1 MDFKTLEDVGT
12 FMLINIRLS
21 RYDLQFVNN
30 LTNLIGIKNTI
41 TTNQDSLFRKIALKY
56 RKQFTQQKFD
66 IDNLLILPWKC
77 NVVESS
83 PQYTNASI
91 AILKDTII
99 FRSPFN
105 KNFLNA
111 LKKNPI
117 HSMEWHRDKRQYEIE
132 YGPTTLK
139 MLITLSADHFES
151 IDYCPIAKDIINSL
165 SEYESVKYWEPTLVY
180 SNGYFYVAALNEVLY
195 DIIKDIPLTNDLV
208 MIADYVQY
216 GIAISDSVIEYFSTI
231 EDPRKV
237 NLAVNFQSEFEI
249 KELETAIKW
258 LSELGCDGISE
269 SSRLSSNF
277 KQLFLLGEYSENLLN
292 ELEIDIIR
300 DHSNLKSYEKPVM
313 LHYRN
318 YGAMDLPTTLF
329 KTIKCV
335 NSEPVNL
342 GIK

>member
-12 FMLINIRLS
+12 FMIINIRLS

-30 LTNLIGIKNTI
+30 LTNMIGVKNTI
-41 TTNQDSLFRKIALKY
+41 TTNQDSLFKKIALKY
-56 RKQFTQQKFD
+56 RRQYVQQKFD
-66 IDNLLILPWKC
+66 IDTLLLLPWKC
-77 NVVESS
+77 NVIESS

-91 AILKDTII
+91 SIIKDKII
-99 FRSPFN
+99 FRSPFS
-105 KNFLNA
+105 KSFLTA
-111 LKKNPI
+111 LKKKPI
-117 HSMEWHRDKRQYEIE
+117 HSMEWLKDKRQYEIS

-139 MLITLSADHFES
+139 ELITMSADYFNT
-151 IDYCPIAKDIINSL
+151 IDYCSITRQIIDSL

-180 SNGYFYVAALNEVLY
+180 NNGYFYVAACNQILY
-195 DIIKDIPLTNDLV
+195 DTIQNIPLTNDLKMV
-208 MIADYVQY
+208 ADYVQY

-237 NLAVNFQSEFEI
+237 NLAVNFQSDFEI

-277 KQLFLLGEYSENLLN
+277 KQLFLLGENSENLLN
-292 ELEIDIIR
+292 ELEMDIIR
-300 DHSNLKSYEKPVM
+300 DHSNLKSYDKPVM
-313 LHYRN
+313 IHYRN
-318 YGAMDLPTTLF
+318 YGAMNLPTTLF
-329 KTIKCV
+329 KMIKCV

-342 GIK
+342 GDK